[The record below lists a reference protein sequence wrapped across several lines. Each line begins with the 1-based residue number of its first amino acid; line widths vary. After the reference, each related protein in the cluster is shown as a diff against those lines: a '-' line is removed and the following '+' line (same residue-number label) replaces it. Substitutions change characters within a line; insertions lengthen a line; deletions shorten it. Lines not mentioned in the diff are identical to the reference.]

1 MKKAT
6 EPAWMPADEYGRS
19 LSGLS
24 VNLLVKDIGRSLP
37 FMRTVLAAD
46 VVHSDPDFACLRF
59 GRAEWLLHAD
69 HTYSDHPLIGSLRE
83 TEVRGIGAELRL
95 HGRDPDEAER
105 IAREGGFVVVA
116 GAMDKPHGL
125 REAYILD
132 PDGYIWVPDVPVEQ
146 AT

>member
-19 LSGLS
+19 LTGLS

-37 FMRTVLAAD
+37 FMQQVLDAT

-59 GRAEWLLHAD
+59 GQAEWLLHAD
-69 HTYSDHPLIGSLRE
+69 HTYHDHPLIGSLRE
-83 TEVRGIGAELRL
+83 TDVRGIGAEMRL
-95 HGRDPDEAER
+95 HGRDPDAAEQ
-105 IAREGGFVVVA
+105 IARERGDIVLA

-132 PDGYIWVPDVPVEQ
+132 PDGYIWVPDVPLEQ
-146 AT
+146 TS